1 MDHHGPVS
9 TVLCY
14 NILVWHIRNNLQ
26 LTHHQN
32 SNTTRICHTHRHSY
46 TDRRTYFNPQLIWRE
61 EQARQTTTLVRLSRG
76 SITSA
81 IPGTYSALFV
91 TVTRRLSR
99 LEFLAANVQFIRDRV
114 HVRTRD
120 ILLQAYDY
128 NYLLRLTLNF
138 SFHNRDIQL
147 TYSNIL
153 FHLWIL
159 GIR

>member
-1 MDHHGPVS
+1 MVPFLQFYA
-9 TVLCY
+9 TTYLCGTSGT
-14 NILVWHIRNNLQ
+14 ICNL
-26 LTHHQN
+26 H
-32 SNTTRICHTHRHSY
+32 TTRIRIRPEYVTHRHSY

-128 NYLLRLTLNF
+128 NYILRLTLNF